1 MNSIRL
7 NKEIK
12 ETIEVLFEQEEVLKM
27 TSNLTKILDKEFEER
42 KIKGEI
48 KGEIKA
54 KEEDAL
60 NFLKLGVSE
69 EIVAK
74 GTGLS
79 LKRVLE
85 LKGKLN

>member
-1 MNSIRL
+1 LDREFE
-7 NKEIK
+7 KREIK
-12 ETIEVLFEQEEVLKM
+12 SKQE
-27 TSNLTKILDKEFEER
+27 
-42 KIKGEI
+42 G
-48 KGEIKA
+48 

-60 NFLKLGVSE
+60 NFLKLGISE

>member
-1 MNSIRL
+1 
-7 NKEIK
+7 
-12 ETIEVLFEQEEVLKM
+12 M

-42 KIKGEI
+42 EI

>member
-1 MNSIRL
+1 
-7 NKEIK
+7 
-12 ETIEVLFEQEEVLKM
+12 M
-27 TSNLTKILDKEFEER
+27 TSNLTKILDKEFEQR
-42 KIKGEI
+42 EI

>member
-1 MNSIRL
+1 
-7 NKEIK
+7 
-12 ETIEVLFEQEEVLKM
+12 M

-42 KIKGEI
+42 EI

-74 GTGLS
+74 GTEFSTKNYKSFEDETVFSMLAAPKQKGLDIY
-79 LKRVLE
+79 KR
-85 LKGKLN
+85 